1 MAYKLA
7 LYRLPRARDSLRC
20 VGWSPCISGMIFRG
34 IESGEDSPT
43 ESFNRS
49 AMDEEGIRTLS
60 SSSVREGIDMARL
73 IFTRVRW
80 RARRSFLYH
89 TANTDTAPLCTSP
102 PRPRNGTWRQDSFAA
117 RERYCL
123 FTAAAGNGVPR
134 RPEGREPFPVLL
146 LLLLEHLL
154 HLRLPALSGRDHLFT
169 GRCDLVIPP
178 LSLGNVPPSTRTGG
192 EEEEENE
199 DEDERIWKGGGRDEV
214 VKSLGR
220 LKIIQGSSLRAD
232 ALPALKETS
241 NLLPAAI
248 ARGTDRS
255 PAVFTNT
262 DATRADAR
270 VLWRV
275 TRDDAVGQWNDGER
289 KNILSRKL
297 YAINDTDK
305 PAYTSS
311 RDIFFS
317 CFDSY
322 RSIFIVDVRRKRACG
337 ETTMYFSRINLFHD

>member
-146 LLLLEHLL
+146 FLLLEHLL

-248 ARGTDRS
+248 ARGTDRCFYEHRHY
-255 PAVFTNT
+255 ACWHACVM
-262 DATRADAR
+262 TRYAR
-270 VLWRV
+270 WCSGSVERWREKKHPLEEV
-275 TRDDAVGQWNDGER
+275 VRD
-289 KNILSRKL
+289 
-297 YAINDTDK
+297 
-305 PAYTSS
+305 
-311 RDIFFS
+311 
-317 CFDSY
+317 
-322 RSIFIVDVRRKRACG
+322 
-337 ETTMYFSRINLFHD
+337 